1 MTADVLVI
9 DESGQ
14 VLRLLRSLN
23 LGVELSRVASPLD
36 ADRADIALNIVA
48 TYDETD
54 WGMIRELSET
64 TPTVI
69 VAARPN
75 DDDACRAVAAGAF
88 GYVDTQLPPEALRRA
103 ILGVLQGEHAYSR
116 HVLSTALGTLR
127 WFRAANVPPLTPRQ
141 HEVLMLIAKGAAD
154 KEIGRSLGIAT
165 ATAQKHVSNLLR
177 RLDVP
182 NRAAAVAVMSGSL
195 AARLRAVLER

>member
-23 LGVELSRVASPLD
+23 LGVELSWVASPAD

-48 TYDETD
+48 AYDETNWD
-54 WGMIRELSET
+54 IIRELSET

-75 DDDACRAVAAGAF
+75 DDDARRAVAAGAF

-116 HVLSTALGTLR
+116 QVLSTALGALR

-141 HEVLMLIAKGAAD
+141 HEVITLIAAGACD
-154 KEIGRSLGIAT
+154 KEIGRSLGIT
-165 ATAQKHVSNLLR
+165 TGTAQKHVSNLLR
-177 RLDVP
+177 RLAAP
-182 NRAAAVAVMSGSL
+182 NRAAAVAAIS
-195 AARLRAVLER
+195 AALPS